1 MKFEISDLK
10 SGQAM
15 VEFIVALVC
24 ILVLV
29 AGVIQISVLGLRH
42 STLMNEARREA
53 GQKAMLDASSFA
65 GPQYISACTVGA
77 DGIAFSRD
85 DGKTDGDPAD
95 VSVGLASHAN
105 PDVLDGELPGNP
117 VTSVAQSA
125 FPHFLFG
132 LVEGEKSDS
141 VDLIPIMRELIY
153 RKDAVDLKVS
163 AWMTW
168 TKGVY

>member
-1 MKFEISDLK
+1 
-10 SGQAM
+10 M
-15 VEFIVALVC
+15 VEFVVALVC

-29 AGVIQISVLGLRH
+29 AGIIQISVLGLRH

-53 GQKAMLDASSFA
+53 GQKAMLDVSSFA
-65 GPQYISACTVGA
+65 GPRYITACTVGA
-77 DGIAFSRD
+77 DGVAFSRD
-85 DGKTDGDPAD
+85 DGKTDGDPAY

-105 PDVLDGELPGNP
+105 PDVLDGVLPGNP

-153 RKDAVDLKVS
+153 RKDAVDLKAS